1 MERRGEHMERRGEHM
16 ERRGEHMGRHVGIA
30 RGRPHVSRGWREW
43 RQSSRDGGALL
54 PRRRRLRTSRG
65 RMRIMMRIRAALFVL
80 LSLLIYVWH
89 DVLGAAFLDPPPHSG
104 YTNDRAQSILLFG
117 LLKPPHPHRVTTVF
131 GAGSACTRLFGIG
144 VYDAV
149 ATSRC
154 SPPPPSRG
162 AGKAAAQLS
171 APAPSSVES
180 RASGGAICHSRR
192 KAAAPPG
199 QLRASA
205 PMAPRNSL

>member
-1 MERRGEHMERRGEHM
+1 MERQR
-16 ERRGEHMGRHVGIA
+16 IA
-30 RGRPHVSRGWREW
+30 RGRPHVARGWREW
-43 RQSSRDGGALL
+43 RQRSRDGGALL

-65 RMRIMMRIRAALFVL
+65 RIARRYSSAGFCL
-80 LSLLIYVWH
+80 
-89 DVLGAAFLDPPPHSG
+89 PPHSG
-104 YTNDRAQSILLFG
+104 RQRTSNDMSSIHFACWIIETVTPCYDIVGAQARERLGRSDYCE
-117 LLKPPHPHRVTTVF
+117 
-131 GAGSACTRLFGIG
+131 SAS
-144 VYDAV
+144 V
-149 ATSRC
+149 AIAT
-154 SPPPPSRG
+154 SRG